1 MNYLKHDNNF
11 IYFKAQAH
19 EAAKLGAIYVGS
31 MRAYKLPMNPYTLKD
46 LQIHTISHNIED
58 LLGKQVAKHNF
69 MRSLKER
76 IAPKLGDLRPYQAVD
91 VGILQNHPR
100 LAIFNEQRTGKTP
113 TILTALQNYERGMV
127 VCPASLKLNWL
138 KEAKRWAKTDYIVIS
153 GTKAK
158 RKKLYETAG
167 KANIII
173 GYETLRT
180 DIIDILKIYKRFSFL
195 VVDEAHRLRNH
206 KTKQSVAVQKVGNI
220 SDRAYPM
227 TGTPAVNH
235 PSDVYGIF
243 KLLNI
248 HKYKSYWQ
256 FVERYFATYDTPFGR
271 KLGGIRKERADE
283 FNNLLYDNSLQRKR
297 RDVMAWVPKVTH
309 RTIEI
314 EPTSKQNGLTREV
327 VRKNTLLG
335 NEIPNAITKL
345 TRLRQICVDP
355 MYFGVNTQSPKIKFI
370 LDYIEDNPEETVII
384 FSTMTGALH
393 RLHSQIDGAMI
404 LTGRQTTE
412 GKQFAVDQ
420 IQKGKSKV
428 LLANIK
434 AGGTGFTLDKADT
447 IIFLDKSY
455 TPDENEQAADRFI
468 PVDPAATY
476 GAKQVITL
484 LVNGSVEPNI
494 EVLLKRKINIISYVN
509 DYGLKGILDL

>member
-1 MNYLKHDNNF
+1 MTYAEHDDNF
-11 IYFKAQAH
+11 IYFKANEVQ
-19 EAAKLGAIYVGS
+19 AAKLGAAYLGS
-31 MRAYKLPMNPYTLKD
+31 RRLYRLPRNTYTLKE
-46 LQIHTISHNIED
+46 LKNHIISHELD
-58 LLGKQVAKHNF
+58 QLLGVEIAKHNF
-69 MRSLKER
+69 MRNLKESV
-76 IAPKLGDLRPYQAVD
+76 APTLGDLRPYQAVD
-91 VGILQNHPR
+91 VGILRNHPV

-113 TILTALQNYERGMV
+113 TVLTTLQNYERGIV

-138 KEAKRWAKTDYIVIS
+138 KEAKRWAKKPYVVIT

-158 RKKLYETAG
+158 RRKLYETSG
-167 KANIII
+167 RANIII

-180 DIIDILKIYKRFSFL
+180 DIDDILKKYKNFSFL
-195 VVDEAHRLRNH
+195 IVDEAHRLRNH
-206 KTKQSVAVQKVGNI
+206 KTKQSKALYKIRNLCEKV
-220 SDRAYPM
+220 YPM

-235 PSDVYGIF
+235 PSDVFGIL
-243 KLLNI
+243 KLMFPK
-248 HKYKSYWQ
+248 KYASYWQ
-256 FVERYFATYDTPFGR
+256 FNERYFINYDTPFGR
-271 KLGGIRKERADE
+271 KLGTIRKEKEKE
-283 FNNLLYDNSLQRKR
+283 FNTLLYNHSLQRKR
-297 RDVMAWVPKVTH
+297 RDVMAWVPKVTY

-314 EPTSKQNGLTREV
+314 EPSSKQNGLTREV

-370 LDYIEDNPEETVII
+370 LDYIEDNPEETVIV

-434 AGGTGFTLDKADT
+434 AGGTGFTLDAADT

-455 TPDENEQAADRFI
+455 TPDENQQAADRFI
-468 PVDPAATY
+468 PVDPEATY

-484 LVNGSVEPNI
+484 LVNGSVEPKI
-494 EVLLKRKINIISYVN
+494 ELLLDKKINIISYVN